1 MIKQALK
8 EDQIMHKCTTLED
21 IEFIVRNASKD
32 LKVNPEE
39 LLNYVK
45 SIDINEATEKEIS
58 KILIGQALK
67 YTNIDNLDWRLVAS
81 RMLMMYLYRD
91 ASNTRHYES
100 NFKYN
105 DDYYSFIV
113 DAVDKKLYDS
123 KILDNYSKEEI
134 DEIRKE
140 LNQDYDFG
148 FDYAGMNLLANRYLL
163 KYKGQA
169 FELPQE
175 MFLSI
180 ALLISL
186 PERKEKRLETAKKIY
201 HAIGSRKISLATPIV
216 LNLRKPLGNLSSCF
230 IGAMDDSLDSIYY
243 TLDQLAQISKNAGGC
258 GVNIS
263 RIRSSGSYIR
273 GVKGASSGIMPWI
286 KLINDTGVAVNQ
298 QGARA
303 GAITVALDIWHY
315 DIEEFLHCQTENGD
329 LRKKAFDIFP
339 QIVIPDLFMER
350 VEKEE
355 YWHLFDPNEVK
366 LKYGI
371 QLAELYGDKF
381 RKEYEF
387 LEQQK
392 LDFKKKISA
401 RELFKSFLKIVVETG
416 MPYVSFK
423 DIMNETNPNKH
434 LGMIGNANLCTESF
448 SNFKPS
454 LVNKKE
460 LKQDGTIIKEIQ
472 SGELHTCNLVSLNLS
487 LIEDEEIDY
496 LTSLCVRILD
506 NTIDISAAPVPEAN
520 KHNNEYRILGV
531 GSMGLADWLVKRKLT
546 YSNGINKI
554 SELYEK
560 IGFAGVQASV
570 ELAQER
576 GTYTNYEGSEWSK
589 GIVFGKNDEWF
600 ENNNTFLGK
609 EKWHNLINTLKIHGI
624 RNGGIFAIAPN
635 TSTSLLMGSTAS
647 ILPVFSKFFIDKASN
662 GSVPICPPFLSKDTF
677 WYYQEN
683 KNMNQQVIIDSVS
696 KIQEW
701 VDQGIS
707 MELYLNLNNGIRA
720 KDIYDLYMSA
730 WKKKCKTVYYV
741 RSIALKAEE
750 EGCVS
755 CAN

>member
-1 MIKQALK
+1 
-8 EDQIMHKCTTLED
+8 
-21 IEFIVRNASKD
+21 
-32 LKVNPEE
+32 
-39 LLNYVK
+39 
-45 SIDINEATEKEIS
+45 
-58 KILIGQALK
+58 
-67 YTNIDNLDWRLVAS
+67 
-81 RMLMMYLYRD
+81 
-91 ASNTRHYES
+91 
-100 NFKYN
+100 
-105 DDYYSFIV
+105 
-113 DAVDKKLYDS
+113 
-123 KILDNYSKEEI
+123 
-134 DEIRKE
+134 
-140 LNQDYDFG
+140 
-148 FDYAGMNLLANRYLL
+148 
-163 KYKGQA
+163 
-169 FELPQE
+169 
-175 MFLSI
+175 
-180 ALLISL
+180 
-186 PERKEKRLETAKKIY
+186 KEKRLETAKKIY

-303 GAITVALDIWHY
+303 GAITVALDVWHY

-350 VEKEE
+350 VENDQE
-355 YWHLFDPNEVK
+355 WHLLDPNEVK
-366 LKYGI
+366 IKFGI
-371 QLAELYGDKF
+371 QLAELYGDAF
-381 RKEYEF
+381 REKYEF
-387 LEQQK
+387 LEKQE

-401 RELFKSFLKIVVETG
+401 KELFKSFLKIVVETG

-423 DIMNETNPNKH
+423 DTMNATNPNKH

-448 SNFKPS
+448 SNFRPS
-454 LVNKKE
+454 EVRKKE
-460 LKQDGTIIKEIQ
+460 LKEDGTILKEIK

-487 LIEDEEIDY
+487 LTEDDEIDY
-496 LTSLCVRILD
+496 LTALCVRILD

-531 GSMGLADWLVKRKLT
+531 GSMGLADWLVKRRLT
-546 YSNGINKI
+546 YSNGINQI

-560 IGFAGVQASV
+560 IGYAGVKASV

-589 GIVFGKNDEWF
+589 GVVFGKDEQWF
-600 ENNNTFLGK
+600 EENNTYLGK
-609 EKWHNLINTLKIHGI
+609 EKWSNLINTLKIHGI

-662 GSVPICPPFLSKDTF
+662 GSVPICPPFLSKETF
-677 WYYQEN
+677 WYY
-683 KNMNQQVIIDSVS
+683 
-696 KIQEW
+696 
-701 VDQGIS
+701 
-707 MELYLNLNNGIRA
+707 
-720 KDIYDLYMSA
+720 
-730 WKKKCKTVYYV
+730 
-741 RSIALKAEE
+741 
-750 EGCVS
+750 
-755 CAN
+755 